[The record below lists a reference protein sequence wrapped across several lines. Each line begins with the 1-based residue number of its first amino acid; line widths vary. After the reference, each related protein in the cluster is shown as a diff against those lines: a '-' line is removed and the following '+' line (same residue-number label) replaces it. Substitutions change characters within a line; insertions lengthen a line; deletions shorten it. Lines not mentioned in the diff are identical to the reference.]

1 MDVATMKYYYT
12 TGLWTLDRLDKLLA
26 AKKITQEQY
35 AEITAGKDTEGEQ
48 A

>member
-1 MDVATMKYYYT
+1 MDAATMKYYYT

-35 AEITAGKDTEGEQ
+35 AEITAEHPAE
-48 A
+48 